1 MTNKILILDGISGVP
16 LAREISD
23 TCSALGRD
31 ACYVDLAALDKIP
44 LYRLRSMFT
53 KAVNRQQDSDAFYHL
68 PRAQHSELECIIKRE
83 RPSHILV
90 VGFIYRF
97 ISPLVLRQLADRYQI
112 KLYLYDTDS
121 CNIYSKRREFVF
133 FLKSELPV
141 YDGIFSF
148 SQVMTDFFCRTSQ
161 PNTRYMPY
169 GAMPIHLP
177 APSGESHDVLFV
189 GSGDLRRIFLLEH
202 IRDHLSIYGS
212 RWERNQGL
220 MSTQLQEKITNKT
233 VWGAELFQLFA
244 DTKIIL
250 NITRSQ
256 FYGAET
262 GINLRIFEALSS
274 GRFLLTDYCDE
285 VSELFELGQELETF
299 KSSTEL
305 KEKVEFY
312 LQHPEERMRI
322 AERGHQAFQQRFTWE
337 VRTQALLEAMQV

>member
-16 LAREISD
+16 LAREISE
-23 TCSALGRD
+23 TCSALGRQTY
-31 ACYVDLAALDKIP
+31 YVDLARLDKIP
-44 LYRLRSMFT
+44 LYKLRSMFS
-53 KAVNRQQDSDAFYHL
+53 KAVNRRQDSDAFYHL
-68 PRAQHSELECIIKRE
+68 PRAQQKELESIIMRE

-97 ISPLVLRQLADRYQI
+97 INPAFLRQLADRYHI

-133 FLKSELPV
+133 FLKSELPA

-148 SQVMTDFFCRTSQ
+148 SQVMTDFFRRTTQ
-161 PNTRYMPY
+161 ARTQYMPY

-177 APSGESHDVLFV
+177 APSDYQHDVLFV

-212 RWERNQGL
+212 RWERNHGL
-220 MSTQLQEKITNKT
+220 MSSQLQQRITNKT
-233 VWGAELFQLFA
+233 VWGPELFQLFA
-244 DTKIIL
+244 DSKIIL

-274 GRFLLTDYCDE
+274 GSFLLTDYCDE
-285 VSELFELGQELETF
+285 ISELFAMGEELETF
-299 KSSTEL
+299 KSSIEL
-305 KEKVEFY
+305 KEKVTFY
-312 LQHPEERMRI
+312 LEHPQERLRI
-322 AERGHQAFQQRFTWE
+322 AERGHQAFQQRFTWKI
-337 VRTQALLEAMQV
+337 RTQALLDAMQA